1 MEIQR
6 NGENKVL
13 PSLAPFILIG
23 SHDTIS
29 PVRCGTTSI
38 HHCVSIGIRACSGV
52 PEVIMRK
59 LGDVAAHA
67 LRFNTQAIPEA
78 LILSPPHTLFILF
91 NLECNYRAYC
101 DEPVSFFFY
110 SVSSPLPSSAQ
121 RT

>member
-29 PVRCGTTSI
+29 PVHCGTTSI
-38 HHCVSIGIRACSGV
+38 HRRVSVGIRARCGV

-67 LRFNTQAIPEA
+67 LRFKHTGRPRGPY
-78 LILSPPHTLFILF
+78 LI
-91 NLECNYRAYC
+91 
-101 DEPVSFFFY
+101 
-110 SVSSPLPSSAQ
+110 PSSHPFYIIQ
-121 RT
+121 SGV